1 MLGVGPLEHDRD
13 HDDEHDVG
21 DSDGG
26 RGVRVDLGAGDI
38 IILPAGVSHCSV
50 TSQGDYEYLGLY
62 PEGSPKD
69 DNNYCKA
76 GEKET
81 RLKAETARKVPIPEW
96 DPIFG
101 HKGPFT
107 RSGVMP

>member
-38 IILPAGVSHCSV
+38 IILPVSCSMSSCPRV
-50 TSQGDYEYLGLY
+50 SLFALECTVNLY
-62 PEGSPKD
+62 D
-69 DNNYCKA
+69 V
-76 GEKET
+76 
-81 RLKAETARKVPIPEW
+81 L
-96 DPIFG
+96 
-101 HKGPFT
+101 
-107 RSGVMP
+107 RSA